1 MINWYTSNPIN
12 SSPLVPHICVS
23 KSSQHWL
30 VAYAAPSHYLNQCWS
45 IGPLSTNFSEIFI
58 RIQNF
63 SFTKI
68 HMNISSAKMRPFCPG
83 EDELMATRRH
93 APFIFK
99 INPVRESFT
108 VIYIE
113 LITKRLFVQRRAT
126 CQVWYFSLQCYIGY
140 LPEENKKLCVFWVT
154 NWPQIWTKWP
164 SLIPVC
170 LYKKS

>member
-1 MINWYTSNPIN
+1 M
-12 SSPLVPHICVS
+12 PHICVS

-113 LITKRLFVQRRAT
+113 LITLFNAGQRVRFDIFLYNVTSAISPKRIKSFV
-126 CQVWYFSLQCYIGY
+126 YF
-140 LPEENKKLCVFWVT
+140 E
-154 NWPQIWTKWP
+154 
-164 SLIPVC
+164 
-170 LYKKS
+170 